1 MVVDLCD
8 DCGPGTGSTTGAFP
22 AAGLPPPDQT
32 SELPLSASVVPG
44 THRWR
49 GAAPDG
55 SDLEGPV
62 RRPLWTSRST
72 GGVWSGPFRT
82 VEGWEE
88 LEERAVTPT
97 FEAGDVRL
105 LG

>member
-1 MVVDLCD
+1 MR
-8 DCGPGTGSTTGAFP
+8 F
-22 AAGLPPPDQT
+22 
-32 SELPLSASVVPG
+32 LPLACRRLTKPLSYLLRLYAVSASVVPG

-49 GAAPDG
+49 GAASDG

>member
-1 MVVDLCD
+1 MR
-8 DCGPGTGSTTGAFP
+8 F
-22 AAGLPPPDQT
+22 
-32 SELPLSASVVPG
+32 LPLACRRLTKPLSYLLGMSASVVPG

-105 LG
+105 LD

>member
-1 MVVDLCD
+1 MR
-8 DCGPGTGSTTGAFP
+8 F
-22 AAGLPPPDQT
+22 
-32 SELPLSASVVPG
+32 LPLACRRLTKPPSPRFVSVVPG

-49 GAAPDG
+49 GAAHDG

-105 LG
+105 LD